1 MLRKLVIMPILMGH
15 TKGIT
20 MQVVNQYKQ
29 NLLDNYCL
37 DEQENVRYKNNGY
50 RGRYKKGDLV
60 KTFKMNKLGY
70 LGVHVSKARATVS
83 LAHLKLL
90 LSGVDIKDNEV
101 VDHIDGNPLNN
112 SLSNL
117 RVITQALN
125 CRNSDR
131 KVGVSGEKFITKLPN
146 GSYRVRL
153 RFDGKRNDLGI
164 YKTIAEAIK
173 VRDSHLHKCLNEG
186 FTKRH
191 CK

>member
-1 MLRKLVIMPILMGH
+1 MPILIGH
-15 TKGIT
+15 IKGIA

-29 NLLDNYCL
+29 NLLDSYCL
-37 DEQENVRYKNNGY
+37 DEQENVLYKNDGY
-50 RGRYKKGDLV
+50 QGRYKKGDLV

-70 LGVHVSKARATVS
+70 LGVHVPKARATVP

-90 LSGVDIKDNEV
+90 LSGVEIKDSEV
-101 VDHIDGNPLNN
+101 VDHIDGNYLNN

-117 RVITQALN
+117 RVITQNLN
-125 CRNSDR
+125 CRNSVR
-131 KVGVSGEKFITKLPN
+131 KVGVSGEKFISKLPN
-146 GSYRVRL
+146 GSFRVRL
-153 RFDGKRNDLGI
+153 SFNGKRNTLGI

-173 VRDSHLHKCLNEG
+173 VRDSHIHKCLSEG

>member
-1 MLRKLVIMPILMGH
+1 
-15 TKGIT
+15 

-37 DEQENVRYKNNGY
+37 DEQENIRYKNDGY

-70 LGVHVSKARATVS
+70 LGVHVPKARATVP

-90 LSGVDIKDNEV
+90 LSGVIIKDDEV

-112 SLSNL
+112 SLNNL
-117 RVITQALN
+117 RVITQTLN
-125 CRNSDR
+125 CRNSER
-131 KVGVSGEKFITKLPN
+131 KLGITGEKFINKLPS
-146 GSYRVRL
+146 GTYRVRL
-153 RFDGKRNDLGI
+153 RFNGKRNCLGV
-164 YKTIAEAIK
+164 YKTLAEAIV
-173 VRDSHLHKCLNEG
+173 VRDANLHKCYNEG
-186 FTKRH
+186 FTQRH